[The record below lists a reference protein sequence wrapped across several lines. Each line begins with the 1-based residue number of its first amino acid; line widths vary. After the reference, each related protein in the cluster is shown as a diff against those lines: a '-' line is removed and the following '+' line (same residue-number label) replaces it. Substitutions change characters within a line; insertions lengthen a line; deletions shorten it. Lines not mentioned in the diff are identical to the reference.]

1 MKTALKI
8 AWREARAS
16 RAKFLFVILAV
27 AAGVACLTGVK
38 GFTRVF
44 QTMLSREART
54 LMAGDLM
61 VRTFSLPTREQQA
74 LFDRLEQEGLR
85 RTWITETVTM
95 MSRSGDA
102 PPVLISVKAIDPKVY
117 PFYGAVKL
125 DPPQSLDSALKS
137 DTIAVSTDLLLR
149 MDARIGDTV
158 RIGGQPF
165 RIIGTV
171 QSEPD
176 RMTGS
181 LNVGPRVMMSRAALD
196 RDDLMIAGSRASER
210 FLFKAP
216 PNVPIQRIRRR

>member
-54 LMAGDLM
+54 LMAADLM
-61 VRTFSLPTREQQA
+61 VRTFSLPSPEQQN
-74 LFDRLEQEGLR
+74 LLDRLAQDGVK

-95 MSRSGDA
+95 LSKSSDA
-102 PPVLISVKAIDPKVY
+102 PPVLISVKAVDPSVY

-125 DPPQSLDSALKS
+125 EPLQPLNEALKP
-137 DTIAVSTDLLLR
+137 DTIAVSSDLLLR
-149 MDARIGDTV
+149 MEAQV
-158 RIGGQPF
+158 GGK
-165 RIIGTV
+165 
-171 QSEPD
+171 
-176 RMTGS
+176 
-181 LNVGPRVMMSRAALD
+181 VGV
-196 RDDLMIAGSRASER
+196 G
-210 FLFKAP
+210 
-216 PNVPIQRIRRR
+216 

>member
-1 MKTALKI
+1 MDHRRAPALIRSFRLGFQHPARI

-16 RAKFLFVILAV
+16 RAKFLFVIVAV

-61 VRTFSLPTREQQA
+61 VRTFSLPTSEQQEM
-74 LFDRLEQEGLR
+74 LDRLQSEGIQL
-85 RTWITETVTM
+85 TWITETITM
-95 MSRSGDA
+95 VSQKSDA
-102 PPVLISVKAIDPKVY
+102 PPILISVKAVDPNVY
-117 PFYGAVKL
+117 PFYGAVRL
-125 DPPQSLDSALKS
+125 DPPQKLPDALQP
-137 DTIAVSTDLLLR
+137 DAIAVSSDLLLR
-149 MDARIGDTV
+149 MEGRVGDSV

-165 RIIGTV
+165 RIVGTV

-181 LNVGPRVMMSRAALD
+181 LNVGPRVLMSRAGLERAG
-196 RDDLMIAGSRASER
+196 LM
-210 FLFKAP
+210 
-216 PNVPIQRIRRR
+216 

>member
-1 MKTALKI
+1 MRPPATKVNRWRKHRWHPKTERRDDAPCPCYRTMKTAIRI

-61 VRTFSLPTREQQA
+61 IRTFSLPTHEQQD
-74 LFDRLEQEGLR
+74 LFDHLEKEGVR

-95 MSRSGDA
+95 LSKASDA

-117 PFYGAVKL
+117 PFYGAVK
-125 DPPQSLDSALKS
+125 
-137 DTIAVSTDLLLR
+137 
-149 MDARIGDTV
+149 
-158 RIGGQPF
+158 
-165 RIIGTV
+165 
-171 QSEPD
+171 
-176 RMTGS
+176 
-181 LNVGPRVMMSRAALD
+181 
-196 RDDLMIAGSRASER
+196 
-210 FLFKAP
+210 
-216 PNVPIQRIRRR
+216 